1 MRTVEEVQ
9 AGLIE
14 RLKADTA
21 LVALL
26 GSSDRIK
33 ETEWQGA
40 DFVFPAVRVE
50 NDVLPSIDGCSPD
63 NVEIVITV
71 LSETK
76 TSKQCSLISAEI
88 SRLFHCKTFKSV
100 AGVSYLSVKVT
111 RVPYPKQQEGQSIWQ
126 SPIQISAQVK

>member
-9 AGLIE
+9 EALIQW
-14 RLKADTA
+14 LKADTT

-33 ETEWQGA
+33 ENEWQGA

-63 NVEIVITV
+63 GVEIVITA

-88 SRLFHCKTFKSV
+88 SRLLHCKTFKST
-100 AGVSYLSVKVT
+100 AGVNLLSVKVT
-111 RVPYPKQQEGQSIWQ
+111 RIPYPKQQEGQSIWQ